1 MIFYFD
7 MSSGDEAERA
17 KLPAR
22 RDRQRQYIRKLVNCE
37 NWLRGETATPSVG
50 ATSGAAAASDDEWRA
65 ALDTMPQMIVW
76 QMEQSC
82 RRYHLSLIIWCSVCA
97 RLLIISI
104 LIAPIAWVVRPSYVL
119 VKPIYN

>member
-7 MSSGDEAERA
+7 MSSGDEDERS

-37 NWLRGETATPSVG
+37 NWLRGETATPSIG
-50 ATSGAAAASDDEWRA
+50 ATDAAKLASDDEWRQ

-82 RRYHLSLIIWCSVCA
+82 RKYAPYTLT
-97 RLLIISI
+97 RLL
-104 LIAPIAWVVRPSYVL
+104 VRL
-119 VKPIYN
+119 FM